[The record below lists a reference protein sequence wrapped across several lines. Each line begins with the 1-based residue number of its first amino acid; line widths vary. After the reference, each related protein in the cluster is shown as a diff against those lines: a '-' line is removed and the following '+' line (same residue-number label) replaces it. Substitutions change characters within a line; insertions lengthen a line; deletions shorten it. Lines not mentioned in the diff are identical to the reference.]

1 MTSPDPGTGRLHGRR
16 SDRVL
21 DPAYLDDLGSRPLA
35 ELRTLRDDA
44 EQEESDVSYLR
55 RLLQG
60 RIDILR
66 AELERRSEGG
76 SASLID
82 SLPRILSEHSS
93 GPPRGLGRHR
103 EVAPSR
109 ADAHRRAVESLVAD
123 VDLDDVGARSDEELR
138 QALDAYSTEEQ
149 RLSATRH
156 AIHGVLDRCAAE
168 IARRYRE
175 GEADVN
181 ELLGREDLPR

>member
-1 MTSPDPGTGRLHGRR
+1 MTSSDSSASGPPSGRR
-16 SDRVL
+16 SDRIL
-21 DPAYLDDLGSRPLA
+21 EPDYLSGLGSKPLA
-35 ELRTLRDDA
+35 DVRALRDGA
-44 EQEESDVSYLR
+44 EQEEADVSYLR

-66 AELERRSEGG
+66 AELARRSQEG

-93 GPPRGLGRHR
+93 GPPRGLGRHSGI
-103 EVAPSR
+103 EPSR

-123 VDLDDVGARSDEELR
+123 VDLDDVGVRSDDELR
-138 QALDAYSTEEQ
+138 RALEAYQAEE
-149 RLSATRH
+149 RKLSATRH
-156 AIHGVLDRCAAE
+156 AIHGVLDECTAE

-181 ELLGREDLPR
+181 ELLGR